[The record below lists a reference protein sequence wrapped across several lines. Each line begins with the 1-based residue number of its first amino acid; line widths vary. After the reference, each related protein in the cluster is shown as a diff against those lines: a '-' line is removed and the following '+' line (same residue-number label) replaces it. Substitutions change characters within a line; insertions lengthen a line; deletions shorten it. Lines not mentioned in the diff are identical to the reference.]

1 MFQKE
6 TKGVENMLYVTYEQF
21 KAKYYET
28 QKQYNEILNEKEQLF
43 LKTQPKAIKFDKE
56 KITGG
61 VSTNTFDEYLIE
73 KEKKQI
79 DERLEEVKI
88 ILEDRKNLLELK
100 REELK
105 ASNNIQDKIY
115 YYRYIDKMRVEKIG
129 RLVGYGEAQVYRI
142 LRSIKNNVK

>member
-1 MFQKE
+1 
-6 TKGVENMLYVTYEQF
+6 MLYVTYEQF
-21 KAKYYET
+21 KVKYYET

-43 LKTQPKAIKFDKE
+43 LKTQPKATKFDKE
-56 KITGG
+56 RVTGG

-88 ILEDRKNLLELK
+88 ILEDRKKLLELK

-142 LRSIKNNVK
+142 LRIIKNNMK